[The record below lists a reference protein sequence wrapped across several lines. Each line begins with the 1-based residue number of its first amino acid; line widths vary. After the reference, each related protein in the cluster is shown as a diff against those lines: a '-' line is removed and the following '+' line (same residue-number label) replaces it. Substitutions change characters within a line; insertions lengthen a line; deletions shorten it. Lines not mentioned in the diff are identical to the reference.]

1 MKKSIL
7 LLASLMF
14 LATFTSCF
22 KDKDGEYKPKEKI
35 SRIYKD
41 YGDGDGKK
49 LKEIWNW
56 DKKQLQRIDHY
67 YDGDLGW
74 SEEFTYNKKGQIERV
89 DCYEDGEY
97 VEYVYDGSRM
107 TKSTF
112 YYNGTIEEE
121 YSFTYDGNKVSMIE
135 IIYFSKGAIE
145 KSRLREE
152 GHNPI
157 KMLLQENYEI
167 VKNALNNTAI
177 RNSVTLKV
185 EWDKNNVS
193 SVEVL
198 DGGSTGEFKFKY
210 DDKLN
215 PFKNYYDLY
224 TFYSEEIDVAVTAY
238 SKNNITEI
246 RATYREDGETETEI
260 VKYSYS
266 YDGKFPTVK
275 RYTYSYETPV
285 WDYNGNLIDYET
297 VTRTESTYYEYE

>member
-1 MKKSIL
+1 MKKFIL
-7 LLASLMF
+7 LLVSLMF
-14 LATFTSCF
+14 LSTFTACF

-35 SRIYKD
+35 SKIYYD
-41 YGDGDGKK
+41 YGEGKELEEVWK
-49 LKEIWNW
+49 WNG
-56 DKKQLQRIDHY
+56 KQLQRIDHY
-67 YDGDLGW
+67 YDGDLEW

-89 DCYEDGEY
+89 DCYEDSEY
-97 VEYVYDGSRM
+97 TEYTYDGNRM

-112 YYNGTIEEE
+112 YDSGTIEEE
-121 YSFTYDGNKVSMIE
+121 YNFTYDGNKVSMIE
-135 IIYFSKGAIE
+135 IIYFSKSSIE

-167 VKNALNNTAI
+167 VKNVLNNTAM

-185 EWDKNNVS
+185 EWNKNNVS
-193 SVEVL
+193 NIEVQ
-198 DGGSTGEFKFKY
+198 DGGETEQFEFKY

-224 TFYSEEIDVAVTAY
+224 TFYDGEIDVVVTAY

-260 VKYSYS
+260 LKYSYS
-266 YDGKFPTVK
+266 YDGKFPTV
-275 RYTYSYETPV
+275 RRFTYSYERPI
-285 WDYNGNLIDYET
+285 WDDSYDNIIDYET
-297 VTRTESTYYEYE
+297 ETETTSTYYEYE